1 MKLTKNN
8 LSGYHVGISIQK
20 ALKENLMFF
29 KGTVLD
35 IGCGYSPYKE
45 LVLNNGQVKKY
56 IGLDLADNKSYD
68 NKPDIVWDGINVPLG
83 DDSIDSVIATE
94 VFEHVPDLNV
104 VLKEIYRVL
113 KKDGVLFFTVPFLWP
128 LHDIPFDEYR
138 YTPYSL
144 RRHFQTNKF
153 SSVEIFSLG
162 GWDASLALM
171 IGLWVNLRPMNRV
184 KRNMLQIVFFPIV
197 KFLLKKD
204 KPVHSFDKNH
214 LFYTGLYGLVRK

>member
-8 LSGYHVGISIQK
+8 LSGYHAGVSIRK
-20 ALKENLMFF
+20 ALNENLMFF
-29 KGTVLD
+29 RGTLLD
-35 IGCGYSPYKE
+35 VGCGHTPYKE
-45 LVLNNGQVKKY
+45 LLLSNGKIDKY
-56 IGLDLADNKSYD
+56 IGLDLADNQNYD
-68 NKPDIVWDGINVPLG
+68 NSPDMVWDGTRIPL
-83 DDSIDSVIATE
+83 DDESIDTVIVTE
-94 VFEHVPDLNV
+94 VFEHVPILDV

-144 RRHFQTNKF
+144 RRHFQVYNF

-162 GWDASLALM
+162 GWDASLAQML
-171 IGLWVNLRPMNRV
+171 GLWVNLRPMNRF
-184 KRNMLQIVFFPIV
+184 KRNILQIIFLPIV

-204 KPVHSFDKNH
+204 RPVHSFDKNH